1 MWCCIMRLK
10 IGISPCPNDTFIFH
24 ALFKNLIDADELEFE
39 VTFADVQ
46 SLNEGALAGDFDI
59 VKISYGNLWN
69 VQNRYGLLYSGGA
82 MGYGCGPLLL
92 STKSNSLD
100 PNLPVGVPGEN
111 TTANALLKFWA
122 TEESVTYKAE
132 YAVFDELYHDLLNGN
147 RIQSL
152 VIHENRFTYEQDGL
166 HLICDLG
173 EYWEKK
179 TEAPIPLGGI
189 VIRRDLGADVASH
202 VDGLIRRSV
211 EFAWNNPERSES
223 FIKEHAQETK
233 ESVVKSHIGL
243 YVNDFSAHMGDK
255 GKTAIERLQRLIAQ
269 ESDDVKSLFA
279 Y

>member
-1 MWCCIMRLK
+1 MKLK

-24 ALFKNLIDADELEFE
+24 ALLKNLIDVNAFEFE
-39 VTFADVQ
+39 TTFADVQ
-46 SLNEGALAGDFDI
+46 SLNEGAQAGEFDI

-69 VQNRYGLLYSGGA
+69 VQGTYGLLYSGGA

-100 PNLPVGVPGEN
+100 PDIPVGVPGEN
-111 TTANALLKFWA
+111 TTANALLRFWA
-122 TEESVTYKAE
+122 AGEGITYDAE
-132 YAVFDELYHDLLNGN
+132 YAVFDELYRDLFNGD
-147 RIQSL
+147 RTQSL

-166 HLICDLG
+166 YLICDLG
-173 EYWEKK
+173 EYWERK

-189 VIRRDLGADVASH
+189 VVRRDLGVDVAMK

-211 EFAWNNPERSES
+211 EFAWENPEKAES
-223 FIKEHAQETK
+223 FIKGHAQETE

-255 GKTAIERLQRLIAQ
+255 GKVAIERLQQLIAPG
-269 ESDDVKSLFA
+269 SGDVKSLFA

>member
-1 MWCCIMRLK
+1 MKLK

-24 ALFKNLIDADELEFE
+24 ALLKHLIDVDTFEFV

-46 SLNEGALAGDFDI
+46 SLNEGAQDGDFDI

-69 VQNRYGLLYSGGA
+69 VQGGYGLLYSGGA

-92 STKSNSLD
+92 STESNSLD
-100 PNLPVGVPGEN
+100 QDIPVGVPGEN
-111 TTANALLKFWA
+111 TTANALLRFWA
-122 TEESVTYKAE
+122 AGESLTYKAE
-132 YAVFDELYHDLLNGN
+132 YAFFDELYRDLLNGD

-152 VIHENRFTYEQDGL
+152 VIHENRFTYENDGL
-166 HLICDLG
+166 YLICDLG

-189 VIRRDLGADVASH
+189 VIRRDLGEDVARK

-211 EFAWNNPERSES
+211 EFAWNNPEKSEF

-233 ESVVKSHIGL
+233 ECVVKSHIGL
-243 YVNDFSAHMGDK
+243 YVNDFSAHIGDK
-255 GKTAIERLQRLIAQ
+255 GKVAIERLQQLIVP
-269 ESDDVKSLFA
+269 ESGNVKSLFA
-279 Y
+279 YQTQ

>member
-1 MWCCIMRLK
+1 MRWSVMKLK

-24 ALFKNLIDADELEFE
+24 ALLKNLIDVDAFEFE
-39 VTFADVQ
+39 TTFADVQ
-46 SLNEGALAGDFDI
+46 SLNEGAQAGDFDI

-69 VQNRYGLLYSGGA
+69 VQEKYGLLYSGGA

-100 PNLPVGVPGEN
+100 QDTPVGVPGEN
-111 TTANALLKFWA
+111 TTANALLRFWA
-122 TEESVTYKAE
+122 TGESITYKAE
-132 YAVFDELYHDLLNGN
+132 YAVFDELYQDLLNGI
-147 RIQSL
+147 RTQSL
-152 VIHENRFTYEQDGL
+152 VIHENRFTFEKDEL

-173 EYWEKK
+173 EYWERK

-189 VIRRDLGADVASH
+189 VIRRDLGADVASK
-202 VDGLIRRSV
+202 VNGLIRRSV
-211 EFAWNNPERSES
+211 EFAWNNPEKSES

-243 YVNDFSAHMGDK
+243 YVNDFSVHMGDK
-255 GKTAIERLQRLIAQ
+255 GKVAIERLQQLIAP
-269 ESDDVKSLFA
+269 ESGDVNSLFA

>member
-1 MWCCIMRLK
+1 MKLK

-24 ALFKNLIDADELEFE
+24 ALLKHLIDIDTFEFE

-46 SLNEGALAGDFDI
+46 SLNEGAQAGDFDI

-100 PNLPVGVPGEN
+100 PDIPVGVPGKN
-111 TTANALLKFWA
+111 TTANALLRFWA
-122 TEESVTYKAE
+122 TGENVTYIAE
-132 YAVFDELYHDLLNGN
+132 YAVFDELYQDLLNGD

-189 VIRRDLGADVASH
+189 VIRRDLGTDVARQ

-211 EFAWNNPERSES
+211 EFAWKNPEKSDS
-223 FIKEHAQETK
+223 FIKEYAQET
-233 ESVVKSHIGL
+233 EERVVKSHIGL

-255 GKTAIERLQRLIAQ
+255 GNVAIERLQQLI
-269 ESDDVKSLFA
+269 EPEFGDEKSLFA

>member
-1 MWCCIMRLK
+1 MRCCIMKLK

-24 ALFKNLIDADELEFE
+24 ALLKQLIDVGSFDFE

-46 SLNEGALAGDFDI
+46 SLNEGAQAGDFDI
-59 VKISYGNLWN
+59 AKISYGNIWN
-69 VQNRYGLLYSGGA
+69 VQDAYGLLYSGGA

-92 STKSNSLD
+92 STKSNRLD
-100 PNLPVGVPGEN
+100 PDIPVGVPGEN
-111 TTANALLKFWA
+111 TTANALLRFWA
-122 TEESVTYKAE
+122 AGERITYKAE
-132 YAVFDELYHDLLNGN
+132 YAVFDELYQDLLNGG
-147 RIQSL
+147 RTQSL

-189 VIRRDLGADVASH
+189 VIRRDLGKDVASK
-202 VDGLIRRSV
+202 VDGLIRKSV
-211 EFAWNNPERSES
+211 EFAWDNPERSDF
-223 FIKEHAQETK
+223 FIKEHAQETE

-255 GKTAIERLQRLIAQ
+255 GKIAIERLQQLIAP
-269 ESDDVKSLFA
+269 ESGDVNSLFA

>member
-1 MWCCIMRLK
+1 MWCSIMKLK

-24 ALFKNLIDADELEFE
+24 ALLNHAIDADEFEFE

-46 SLNEGALAGDFDI
+46 SLNEGAQAGDFDI

-69 VQNRYGLLYSGGA
+69 VQDRYGLLYSGGA

-100 PNLPVGVPGEN
+100 PDIPVGVPGKN
-111 TTANALLKFWA
+111 TTANALLRFWA
-122 TEESVTYKAE
+122 ESEGVTFKAE
-132 YAVFDELYHDLLNGN
+132 YAFFDELYRDLLNGN
-147 RIQSL
+147 RVQSL
-152 VIHENRFTYEQDGL
+152 VIHENRFTYENDGL
-166 HLICDLG
+166 YLICDLG

-189 VIRRDLGADVASH
+189 VIRWDLGPDVARN
-202 VDGLIRRSV
+202 VDALIRQSV
-211 EFAWNNPERSES
+211 EFAWDNPEESKS
-223 FIKEHAQETK
+223 FIKEHAQETE
-233 ESVVKSHIGL
+233 ESVVTSHIDL

-255 GKTAIERLQRLIAQ
+255 GKVAIGRLQQLIAP
-269 ESDDVKSLFA
+269 EFGDVKSLFA

>member
-1 MWCCIMRLK
+1 MKLR

-24 ALFKNLIDADELEFE
+24 ALLKQLIDVNTFEFE

-46 SLNEGALAGDFDI
+46 SLNEGAQAGDFDI

-69 VQNRYGLLYSGGA
+69 VQDTYGLLYSGGA

-100 PNLPVGVPGEN
+100 PDIPVGVPGKN
-111 TTANALLKFWA
+111 TTANALLRFWA
-122 TEESVTYKAE
+122 AGEGVTYKAE
-132 YAVFDELYHDLLNGN
+132 YAFFDELYHDLFNGK

-152 VIHENRFTYEQDGL
+152 VIHENRFTYVQDGL
-166 HLICDLG
+166 YLICDLG

-189 VIRRDLGADVASH
+189 VVRRNLGEDVARK
-202 VDGLIRRSV
+202 VDKLIQQSV
-211 EFAWNNPERSES
+211 EFAWNNPEKSS
-223 FIKEHAQETK
+223 AFIKEHAQETE
-233 ESVVKSHIGL
+233 ESVIKSHIGL

-255 GKTAIERLQRLIAQ
+255 GKAAIERLQPLIAP
-269 ESDDVKSLFA
+269 ESGDVRLLFA

>member
-1 MWCCIMRLK
+1 MWSCIMKLK

-24 ALFKNLIDADELEFE
+24 ALLNHLIDVDTFEFE

-46 SLNEGALAGDFDI
+46 SLNEGAQAGDFDI

-69 VQNRYGLLYSGGA
+69 VQDRYGLLYSGGA

-100 PNLPVGVPGEN
+100 SNIPVGVPGEN

-122 TEESVTYKAE
+122 AGESITYKAE
-132 YAVFDELYHDLLNGN
+132 YAVFDELYRDLFNGD

-166 HLICDLG
+166 YLICDLG
-173 EYWEKK
+173 EYWERK

-189 VIRRDLGADVASH
+189 VVRRNLGIDVASK

-211 EFAWNNPERSES
+211 EFAWNNPEKSES
-223 FIKEHAQETK
+223 FIKEHAQETE
-233 ESVVKSHIGL
+233 ESVIKSHISL

-255 GKTAIERLQRLIAQ
+255 GKVSIERLQQLIAP
-269 ESDDVKSLFA
+269 ESGDVKSLFA